1 MNMPRLFTRRNIIIG
16 ILVTAGIIIFLAY
29 YTFLGFSKSMKQAQW
44 ENRSLQSLKALEG
57 IMDNM
62 QDIETGQRGYI
73 ISHDT
78 LFLLPYKESLQKLQS
93 DTSLVLQIITRYPE
107 RSAEYRKL
115 LLYVKDKV
123 NHAITTVSQVG
134 QGEYELASANTRS
147 GIGRQIMDSIRAII
161 FRLEQ
166 EDRNILYESGNSRQ
180 VNARRS
186 FRFLLVISL
195 VLLSALIWLVW
206 KLLIEEKTRRN
217 NEKQIRY
224 LARLSEQSSDAIFST
239 DNKGIILSWNKG
251 AENIFG
257 YTAEEA
263 IGKYAPA
270 ITRSGRTEAETQQI
284 VSEMNAAGSLSKES
298 KVYSKDGREIYCLG
312 SVTQLTNEEDEPAGV
327 VVILRDITERKLN
340 EKLLSQFNAELSG
353 QVREKT
359 EVIRSIVERIRD
371 GFYSLNNNREF
382 TYINDYAAEIM
393 NSTVEQ
399 LTGKCIWEVL
409 PEAVNSPAY
418 ELIESGF
425 RDLQPVEKDIYYQPF
440 NNWYAIT
447 VYPSVS
453 GVSVYFK
460 NITNQK
466 IAEDALIHSNERFD
480 LISRTTNDAIWE
492 WDLETGKLWGNDMH
506 QLLYGLSPED
516 PVPTEEEWLL
526 RIHPEDRDK
535 MRLRQQTSLDS
546 EKNIFISE
554 YRFNS
559 TNNGYRNIYDRCYIV
574 RNQEGKAIRMLG
586 SMLDLT
592 EQKKAEAKIRES
604 EALYRALLEQAVEAL
619 VVIDMATGQF
629 ISVSDS
635 AVSMF
640 KMSREELQKR
650 NPADMSPLHQ
660 PDGSLSTEAA
670 ANWIAKS
677 IAGEKPVFEW
687 VHTDSEGTPFLCEVN
702 LVRLPAEDRVLI
714 RGSIVN
720 INEKKKAE
728 LALKDSEE
736 TRRLIMNSAMDAI
749 VCINMEGLVTVWTP
763 QAETIFGWKADQVMG
778 QSLTDTIIP
787 EKYRDAHR
795 NGLKRYLETGVGRVL
810 NRLLDLTAVKING
823 EEFPIE
829 MSIVPVHR
837 KENSFFCAFIRD
849 ITHRKK
855 AEQDLR
861 DSETKILHILS
872 SSADD
877 FYVIDHQFK
886 VTLINKSAQRN
897 MKDIW
902 DNEVNEGTYILDIFP
917 DHRKAFIRENYERVF
932 KGERVEY
939 EFTVEI
945 RGIPHWRRVT
955 YSPVRDATGQIT
967 GAFISTTDI
976 TEKKKAEES
985 IMKTNARFQILS
997 KATSDMVWDLNLE
1010 DKGLWWN
1017 DNYYTLLGYK
1027 KYKELVSLDDWFGNI
1042 HPEERERVYRSFM
1055 STIEGR
1061 DSSWREEYQYRKAD
1075 GSYLNVLDR
1084 GYIMRNEHG
1093 KAFRMIGSMVDMTPI
1108 YQVQKKIIESENR
1121 LRTILDT
1128 NPECIK
1134 LMDRDC
1140 RLLDINRAGLEMV
1153 GADQYA
1159 DILGQ
1164 SILQVVAAPYRE
1176 KAADLVR
1183 RAGEG
1188 EKSRMEFQMN
1198 TLNGKVRW
1206 CEVSIVPF
1214 RNAGGEIVSILGV
1227 TIDITERKNAESELA
1242 RNEVKYRTLVEQAAD
1257 AILLF
1262 EDGGRLVDVNSGAIS
1277 LLGYSKDELLT
1288 MKMQDMLTSEENR
1301 YNPFQFELMT
1311 QGSSKV
1317 RQRQMLKKDGSVVTT
1332 EVRSQQLPDGRY
1344 LSVIRDLTERIKAEQ
1359 ELQHYYNQ
1367 LKELNIYLQNVREDE
1382 RTGIAR
1388 EIHDELGQQLTVL
1401 KMDISWLTKKLDTDK
1416 PEIREKLDGLI
1427 EMVDNTVKS
1436 VRRISSELR
1445 PSLLDDLGLPAAI
1458 EWHAQEFMKRTGLV
1472 IETDI
1477 EQKEVPLPGKL
1488 AITLFRVFQESL
1500 TNVARHANAS
1510 KIHVSLKMEQHRLL
1524 MEVVD
1529 NGQGFLP
1536 GDIESKKTL
1545 GILGM
1550 KERIA
1555 IIKGEYDI
1563 QSSPGKGTR
1572 VKVSVPLQDM

>member
-1 MNMPRLFTRRNIIIG
+1 MIMPRLFTRRNIIIG
-16 ILVTAGIIIFLAY
+16 ILVTACIIIFLAY
-29 YTFLGFSKSMKQAQW
+29 YTFLGFNKSMNQAQR
-44 ENRSLQSLKALEG
+44 ENRSLRSLKALEG
-57 IMDNM
+57 IMDDM

-93 DTSLVLQIITRYPE
+93 DTSLLLQTIKEFPE
-107 RSAEYRKL
+107 RTAGYRKL
-115 LLYVKDKV
+115 LNYVADKV
-123 NHAITTVSQVG
+123 AHAIATVSQVT
-134 QGEYELASANTRS
+134 QGDFELASESTRS
-147 GIGRQIMDSIRAII
+147 GLGRQLMDSIRSII

-166 EDRNILYESGNSRQ
+166 EDRNILYESGASRQ
-180 VNARRS
+180 INARRS
-186 FRFLLVISL
+186 FRFLLIISL
-195 VLLSALIWLVW
+195 LMLTVLVWLVL
-206 KLLIEEKTRRN
+206 KLLNEEKIRRN

-263 IGKYAPA
+263 IGKFAPA
-270 ITRSGRTEAETQQI
+270 ITRSGRTEEEAREI
-284 VSEMNAAGSLSKES
+284 AAEMNQAGSMSRES
-298 KVYSKDGREIYCLG
+298 LVYSKEGREIYCLG
-312 SVTQLTNEEDEPAGV
+312 SVTQLTNEQNEPAGV

-340 EKLLSQFNAELSG
+340 EKLLKQFNAELTD
-353 QVREKT
+353 QVRGKT
-359 EVIRSIVERIRD
+359 ELIRSIVERIRD
-371 GFYSLNNNREF
+371 GFYSLNNEREF

-393 NSTVEQ
+393 NNSVDY
-399 LTGKCIWEVL
+399 LTGKCIWDVL
-409 PEAVNSPAY
+409 PEAVGSPAY

-425 RDLQPVEKDIYYQPF
+425 RDLEPVEKDIFYEPY

-460 NITNQK
+460 NITKQK
-466 IAEDALIHSNERFD
+466 IAEEALIHSNERFD

-516 PVPTEEEWLL
+516 PVPHEEEWLA
-526 RIHPEDRDK
+526 RIHPEDRDR
-535 MRLRQQTSLDS
+535 MRLRQQTFLDS
-546 EKNIFISE
+546 PKNVFISE

-559 TNNGYRNIYDRCYIV
+559 DNNGYRNIYDRCYIV
-574 RNQEGKAIRMLG
+574 RNQEGKAIRLLG

-604 EALYRALLEQAVEAL
+604 EALYRALLEHAVEAL
-619 VVIDMATGQF
+619 VVLDMATGKF

-635 AVSMF
+635 AVALF
-640 KMSREELQKR
+640 KMSREELLKR
-650 NPADMSPLHQ
+650 NPVDMSPLHQ
-660 PDGSLSTEAA
+660 PDGSLSTESAA
-670 ANWIAKS
+670 SWISKS

-687 VHTDSEGTPFLCEVN
+687 MHTDSDGSPFLCEVN
-702 LVRLPAEDRVLI
+702 LVRLPADDRVLI

-749 VCINMEGLVTVWTP
+749 VCINLEGKVTVWTS
-763 QAETIFGWKADQVMG
+763 QAETIFGWKAEQVLG

-787 EKYRDAHR
+787 ENYREAHR
-795 NGLKRYLETGVGRVL
+795 KGLKRYLETGEGRVL
-810 NRLLDLTAVKING
+810 NRLLELTAMKTDG
-823 EEFPIE
+823 QEFPIE

-861 DSETKILHILS
+861 NSEIKIRHILS

-877 FYVIDHQFK
+877 FYVIDHQLK
-886 VTLINKSAQRN
+886 VTLINQSAQRN
-897 MKDIW
+897 MKEIW
-902 DNEVNEGTYILDIFP
+902 NQDVKEGTYILDIFP
-917 DHRKAFIRENYERVF
+917 EHRKAFIRENYERVF
-932 KGERVEY
+932 RGERVEY
-939 EFTVEI
+939 EFTVDI
-945 RGIPHWRRVT
+945 QGLPHWRRVT
-955 YSPVRDATGQIT
+955 YSPVRDETGQIT

-985 IMKTNARFQILS
+985 ILKTNARFQILS

-1010 DKGLWWN
+1010 DRSLWWN
-1017 DNYYTLLGYK
+1017 DNYYQLLGYK
-1027 KYKELVSLDDWFGNI
+1027 KYKELVTLDDWFEHI
-1042 HPEERERVYRSFM
+1042 HPDERERVYRLFM
-1055 STIEGR
+1055 SAIEGK
-1061 DSSWREEYQYRKAD
+1061 DSSWRDEYQYRKAD

-1084 GYIMRNEHG
+1084 GYIMRNEQG

-1140 RLLDINRAGLEMV
+1140 HLLDINRAGLEMIE
-1153 GADQYA
+1153 ADSYEE
-1159 DILGQ
+1159 IMGQ
-1164 SILQVVAAPYRE
+1164 SILQVVAIPYRD
-1176 KAADLVR
+1176 KAAELVS
-1183 RAGEG
+1183 RAAEG

-1198 TLNGKVRW
+1198 TLKGKNRW
-1206 CEVSIVPF
+1206 CELSIVPF
-1214 RNAGGEIVSILGV
+1214 RNAAGEIISVLGV

-1242 RNEVKYRTLVEQAAD
+1242 RNEIKYRTLVEQAAD

-1262 EDGGRLVDVNSGAIS
+1262 ENGGQLVDVNSGAIS
-1277 LLGYSKDELLT
+1277 LLGYSKEELLA
-1288 MKMQDMLTSEENR
+1288 MKMQDMLMMEENR
-1301 YNPFQFELMT
+1301 FTPFQLELESK
-1311 QGSSKV
+1311 GSSSF
-1317 RQRQMLKKDGSVVTT
+1317 RQWQMRKKDGSYVTT

-1344 LSVIRDLTERIKAEQ
+1344 LSVIRDLSERIKAEK

-1401 KMDISWLTKKLDTDK
+1401 KMDISWLSKKLDTDK
-1416 PEIREKLDGLI
+1416 PEIREKLDDLL

-1472 IETDI
+1472 IETNI
-1477 EQKEVPLPGKL
+1477 EQQEVALPGKL

-1510 KIHVSLKMEQHRLL
+1510 LIQVSLKLENQRLL
-1524 MEVVD
+1524 MEVLD
-1529 NGQGFLP
+1529 NGQGFLT
-1536 GDIESKKTL
+1536 GDIEKKKTL

-1555 IIKGEYDI
+1555 IIKGDYDI

-1572 VKVSVPLQDM
+1572 VKVSIPLQDM